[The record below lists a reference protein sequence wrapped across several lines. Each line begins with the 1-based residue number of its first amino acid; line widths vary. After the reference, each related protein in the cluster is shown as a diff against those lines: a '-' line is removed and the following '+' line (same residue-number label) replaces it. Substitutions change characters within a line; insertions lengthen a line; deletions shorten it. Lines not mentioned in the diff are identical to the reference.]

1 MKVATKSSEDA
12 IGFFGELCPLS
23 NFHNSPFLYSD
34 VYYHSSEQ
42 MIQHMK
48 VKAFGDNEL
57 QRKILDAKTP
67 IECKQLS
74 KDISNFNFKTWATK
88 LKTCVRKA

>member
-1 MKVATKSSEDA
+1 MKVATKSSDEA
-12 IGFFGELCPLS
+12 IGFFGELCLLS
-23 NFHNSPFLYSD
+23 NFYSSPFLYNE

-48 VKAFGDNEL
+48 AKTFGD
-57 QRKILDAKTP
+57 KIVEKQVLNAKTP

-74 KDISNFNFKTWATK
+74 KDIANSNFKTWAK
-88 LKTCVRKA
+88 